1 MLSLKRYKLTK
12 VLCYKCGR
20 KDKIMNIMER
30 LNEAVIKKGPLLA
43 GLDPDMEKI
52 SELAKEIGYNG
63 AVCDFFRDYC
73 FEYVE
78 AVKDVA
84 SAIKINIA
92 FFESIELQP
101 VYWEVLEK
109 AKAEGLITIA
119 DVKRGDIGNTSR
131 QYAKAYM
138 YAGAPID
145 MITINPMFG
154 TDGVQPFL
162 EYAEKNNKG
171 VIVLTKTSNK
181 SSAEIQDKVTQDEG
195 KTIYQTI
202 GHLVDKWGRS
212 ISSETTTYSLVGA
225 VVGATH
231 PAEAKELREMLP
243 NTFFLVPGYGAQGA
257 TAQDIVVNFDN
268 KGGGAV
274 VNSSR
279 GLMFAYKNER
289 WSKKYSASRWADAT
303 HDEAERAQ
311 KELVDAVQTHIK

>member
-1 MLSLKRYKLTK
+1 
-12 VLCYKCGR
+12 
-20 KDKIMNIMER
+20 MNNMER
-30 LNEAVIKKGPLLA
+30 LNKAVMKKGPLLA
-43 GLDPDMEKI
+43 GLDPDMDKLRAL
-52 SELAKEIGYNG
+52 SKEIGYKG
-63 AVCDFFRDYC
+63 ADCDFLRDYC
-73 FEYVE
+73 FEYIE
-78 AVKDVA
+78 AVKDVVCA
-84 SAIKINIA
+84 VKANIA

-101 VYWEVLEK
+101 IYWDVLEK
-109 AKAEGLITIA
+109 AKAEGLFVIA
-119 DVKRGDIGNTSR
+119 DVKRGDIGNTSK
-131 QYAKAYM
+131 QYAQAYM
-138 YAGAPID
+138 FAEAPVD

-162 EYAEKNNKG
+162 EYAEKNDKG
-171 VIVLTKTSNK
+171 VFVLTKTSNK

-212 ISSETTTYSLVGA
+212 ISSETTTYNPVGA

-231 PAEAKELREMLP
+231 PTEAKELRKMLT
-243 NTFFLVPGYGAQGA
+243 NTFFLVPGFGAQGA
-257 TAQDIVVNFDN
+257 TAADIVVNFDS

-289 WSKKYSASRWADAT
+289 WAQKYSSSRWADAT

-311 KELVDAVQTHIK
+311 KELAEAIKNHK